1 MNRRRS
7 ISRLGTELALAAV
20 ASALVSLALY
30 MALNT
35 LFFSFLDQVV
45 YSEERMNLRE
55 QAGVERL
62 QAYVTENGL
71 SVHDSKMLDKWASGE
86 KNLLISIYKDG
97 RFQYSN
103 DAKVMVMVP
112 DMDEWED
119 TAWLYEVKFA
129 DGTAQAGISYYMEYG
144 YYTAASV
151 LGGVISMA
159 VFALVLVMLIRG
171 KIRYIDLMEQ
181 EIQILKGGDLDY
193 RITVKGKD
201 ELASLAWEIDAMRC
215 AIKERQKKEEE
226 AGKANRELVTAMS
239 HDLRT
244 PLTSLLGYVDILQME
259 KEEDRGRQRRYLNS
273 IRDKAYQIKELS
285 DKLFEYFIV
294 YGREREELEAE
305 EVNGAEFLGQIV
317 EESLFDMES
326 EGFDIRRSSDE
337 INCRLWADINLCR
350 RVFGNIFSNLLKYA
364 DRDRPVTVSYR
375 QRADCLVICI
385 GNYAAENAEAKES
398 SGIGLKTCAKIMEAH
413 GGSFF
418 SGQEGDLFRTQISF
432 PLGRADGG
440 NEFSDRP

>member
-1 MNRRRS
+1 MN
-7 ISRLGTELALAAV
+7 
-20 ASALVSLALY
+20 
-30 MALNT
+30 
-35 LFFSFLDQVV
+35 
-45 YSEERMNLRE
+45 
-55 QAGVERL
+55 
-62 QAYVTENGL
+62 
-71 SVHDSKMLDKWASGE
+71 
-86 KNLLISIYKDG
+86 
-97 RFQYSN
+97 
-103 DAKVMVMVP
+103 
-112 DMDEWED
+112 EWED
-119 TAWLYEVKFA
+119 TSWLYEVKFA
-129 DGTAQAGISYYMEYG
+129 DGTAQAGVSYYVEYG
-144 YYTAASV
+144 YYAAASV

-159 VFALVLVMLIRG
+159 VFALMLVMLIRG

-201 ELASLAWEIDAMRC
+201 ELASLAAEIDAMRC
-215 AIKERQKKEEE
+215 AIKERQQKEEE

-259 KEEDRGRQRRYLNS
+259 KGEDRGQQRKYLNS

-294 YGREREELEAE
+294 YGRKREELEAE

-337 INCRLWADINLCR
+337 INCRLLADINLCR

-364 DRDRPVTVSYR
+364 DRNRPVTVSYQ
-375 QRADCLVICI
+375 QRADCLIICF
-385 GNYAAENAEAKES
+385 GNYVAEDAQEKES
-398 SGIGLKTCAKIMEAH
+398 TGIGLKTCAKIIGDH
-413 GGSFF
+413 GGSFY
-418 SGQEGDLFRTQISF
+418 SGREAGFFLTKISL
-432 PLGRADGG
+432 PLIV
-440 NEFSDRP
+440 S

>member
-1 MNRRRS
+1 MSKSRR
-7 ISRLGTELALAAV
+7 ISRLGTELTLAAV

-35 LFFSFLDQVV
+35 LLFGILDRVLFSED
-45 YSEERMNLRE
+45 RMILRE
-55 QAGVERL
+55 QACVERL

-71 SVHDSKMLDKWASGE
+71 STNDGKMLDKWASGE
-86 KNLLISIYKDG
+86 KNLLITIYKDG
-97 RFQYSN
+97 RFRYSN

-112 DMDEWED
+112 EMNEWED
-119 TAWLYEVKFA
+119 TSWLYEVKFA
-129 DGTAQAGISYYMEYG
+129 DGTAQAGVSYYAEYG
-144 YYTAASV
+144 YYAAASV

-159 VFALVLVMLIRG
+159 VFALMLVMLIRG

-201 ELASLAWEIDAMRC
+201 ELASLAAEIDAMRC
-215 AIKERQKKEEE
+215 AIKERQQKEEE

-244 PLTSLLGYVDILQME
+244 PLTSLLGYVDILQMG
-259 KEEDRGRQRRYLNS
+259 KEEDSKKQEKYLNS
-273 IRDKAYQIKELS
+273 IRDKAYRIKELS
-285 DKLFEYFIV
+285 DQLFEYFIV
-294 YGREREELEAE
+294 YGREREALEKE

-337 INCRLWADINLCR
+337 INCRLLADINLCR

-364 DRDRPVTVSYR
+364 DRNRPVTVSYQ
-375 QRADCLVICI
+375 QRADCLIICF
-385 GNYAAENAEAKES
+385 GNYVAEDAQEKES
-398 SGIGLKTCAKIMEAH
+398 TGIGLKTCAKIIGDH
-413 GGSFF
+413 GGSFY
-418 SGQEGDLFRTQISF
+418 SGREAGFFLTKISL
-432 PLGRADGG
+432 PLIV
-440 NEFSDRP
+440 S